1 MLSINPEDVKKVL
14 IQIAPYLIAIAV
26 VLVLGVIVIAAC
38 KNMASAKKYMVRR
51 QAGLA
56 MVLVTVIVINLICFG
71 PMSTL
76 ISLATG
82 SGSIDEAT
90 SAEASQLVEEIAREG
105 IVLLKNDGGM
115 LPLDKGSGINVFGWA
130 SSPAASSI
138 TSGVAS
144 SATSTRVT
152 SPAGS
157 PTSRP
162 LLSQSSWVPKGA
174 MASTARATSAT
185 VVMAFP
191 SVLYR

>member
-1 MLSINPEDVKKVL
+1 M

-56 MVLVTVIVINLICFG
+56 MVLATVIVINLICFG

-90 SAEASQLVEEIAREG
+90 SAEASQLLEEIAKEG
-105 IVLLKNDGGM
+105 IVLLKMMAGCS
-115 LPLDKGSGINVFGWA
+115 PL
-130 SSPAASSI
+130 
-138 TSGVAS
+138 
-144 SATSTRVT
+144 TRD
-152 SPAGS
+152 P
-157 PTSRP
+157 
-162 LLSQSSWVPKGA
+162 
-174 MASTARATSAT
+174 ASTSLAGPPPTPSMAAPAPAR
-185 VVMAFP
+185 
-191 SVLYR
+191 